1 MGAIL
6 DAKEFDE
13 IVGTVGT
20 AAGCAPSWVMD
31 ASMRAKGVYV
41 CQLQLSITKD
51 RLEDFF
57 EAEADAA
64 VQVYY
69 IYICIYI

>member
-1 MGAIL
+1 
-6 DAKEFDE
+6 
-13 IVGTVGT
+13 
-20 AAGCAPSWVMD
+20 MD
-31 ASMRAKGVYV
+31 AGMRAKGVYV

-64 VQVYY
+64 VQVSGA
-69 IYICIYI
+69 